1 MAKKN
6 EFKPDKL
13 RGSLLSKLYL
23 TRKQRLSI
31 LKWFLYSMLLLALS
45 VLQDVILC
53 RFRFLGAT
61 TDLVPCCIFM
71 ICILEGMNQSCIFAL
86 IAACLYQFSGG
97 PGYYCIALIVVLGI
111 FVTYFRQSFLQESFS
126 AVMLCEAAALVL
138 YEAGVF
144 IAGLLT
150 GVTTLSRYPVPL
162 FTALLTLVVCPLLY
176 LAVRAIGTIGGE
188 TWKE

>member
-13 RGSLLSKLYL
+13 RAGFLSKLYL
-23 TRKQRLSI
+23 TQKQRQSI
-31 LKWFLYSMLLLALS
+31 LRWFLYSMLLLVLS

-53 RFRFLGAT
+53 RFRFFGAT

-71 ICILEGMNQSCIFAL
+71 ICILAGMNRSCIFAL

-97 PGYYCIALIVVLGI
+97 PGYYCIALIVVLSI
-111 FVTYFRQSFLQESFS
+111 LVTFLRQSYLQESFS

-138 YEAGVF
+138 YEGSVF
-144 IAGLLT
+144 AAGLIT
-150 GVTTLSRYPVPL
+150 GVTTLSRYPIPL
-162 FTALLTLVVCPLLY
+162 FTVLLTLIVCPLLY
-176 LAVRAIGTIGGE
+176 VTVRAIGNIGGE